1 ATRERADADRE
12 YARAVQQYTDQR
24 TVQEHKL
31 SVALNDFG
39 AQLANGTGNINDLNG
54 ILSQYGIPDMQGL
67 SDVAGQLYQVDFPAL
82 SQSVSDLAVAM
93 DELAK
98 LIDQITHRGTPP
110 GPPGPP

>member
-1 ATRERADADRE
+1 QLDQLNASLAQAQTPEEKAAAQRAIDEYNLQIQATRERADADRE

-82 SQSVSDLAVAM
+82 
-93 DELAK
+93 
-98 LIDQITHRGTPP
+98 
-110 GPPGPP
+110 